1 MKKAIISSVLATTL
15 SITGL
20 SAVGGHDAHA
30 SETNI
35 DTAKLAQQAQNH
47 DASLN
52 QPLHAG
58 SYDYKF
64 NVDGFD
70 YHFWSNGTNFAYN
83 FKEGHEYQQGV
94 PQVAQSQFEQ
104 VESQAKAQS
113 HASTQ
118 SNQVR
123 TYQTPHKAS
132 YTQTNAVQKQPS
144 HSATSGHTSVP
155 SHLQAIAQRE
165 SGGNIHAINPSS
177 GAAGKYQFLQSTW
190 DAIAPSQWKGVS
202 PASAPESVQDQMAV
216 KLYNG
221 GSGASHWVTA

>member
-15 SITGL
+15 GITGL
-20 SAVGGHDAHA
+20 SATGGHDAHA
-30 SETNI
+30 SGSNI

-83 FKEGHEYQQGV
+83 FKEGNEYQKGV
-94 PQVAQSQFEQ
+94 PQVAQSKFNQ
-104 VESQAKAQS
+104 VASQAKAQS

-118 SNQVR
+118 SSQVR
-123 TYQTPHKAS
+123 AYHTPQKAS
-132 YTQTNAVQKQPS
+132 YTEASHVQKQPTPSTSS
-144 HSATSGHTSVP
+144 HHTNVP
-155 SHLQAIAQRE
+155 AHLQAIAQRE
-165 SGGNIHAINPSS
+165 SGGNIHAVNPSS

-190 DAIAPSQWKGVS
+190 DSIAPSQWKGVS

>member
-1 MKKAIISSVLATTL
+1 MKKTIISSVLATTL
-15 SITGL
+15 GVTGL
-20 SAVGGHDAHA
+20 TAVGGHDAHA
-30 SETNI
+30 SESNI
-35 DTAKLAQQAQNH
+35 DTAKLAQQAQSN

-70 YHFWSNGTNFAYN
+70 YHFWSNGTNFAYD
-83 FKEGHEYQQGV
+83 FKEGNEYQKGV
-94 PQVAQSQFEQ
+94 PQVAQSKFAQ

-113 HASTQ
+113 HTSTQ
-118 SNQVR
+118 SNQVK
-123 TYQTPHKAS
+123 TYQAPQKAS
-132 YTQTNAVQKQPS
+132 YNEANHTQKQPKQSTSS
-144 HSATSGHTSVP
+144 HNTSVP
-155 SHLQAIAQRE
+155 AHLQAIAQRE
-165 SGGNIHAINPSS
+165 SGGNIHAVNPSS
-177 GAAGKYQFLQSTW
+177 GASGKYQFLQSTW
-190 DAIAPSQWKGVS
+190 DSIAPSQWKGVS

>member
-15 SITGL
+15 GITGL
-20 SAVGGHDAHA
+20 SATGGHDAHA
-30 SETNI
+30 SESNI
-35 DTAKLAQQAQNH
+35 DTVKLAQQAQNH

-70 YHFWSNGTNFAYN
+70 YHFWSNGTNFAYD
-83 FKEGHEYQQGV
+83 FKEGNAYQKGV
-94 PQVAQSQFEQ
+94 PQVAQSKFNQ
-104 VESQAKAQS
+104 VASQAKAQS
-113 HASTQ
+113 HVSTQ
-118 SNQVR
+118 SSQVR
-123 TYQTPHKAS
+123 AYHTPQKAS
-132 YTQTNAVQKQPS
+132 YTEASHIQKQPTLSTSS
-144 HSATSGHTSVP
+144 HHTNVP
-155 SHLQAIAQRE
+155 AHLQAIAQRE
-165 SGGNIHAINPSS
+165 SGGNIHAVNPSS

-190 DAIAPSQWKGVS
+190 DSIAPSQWKGVS